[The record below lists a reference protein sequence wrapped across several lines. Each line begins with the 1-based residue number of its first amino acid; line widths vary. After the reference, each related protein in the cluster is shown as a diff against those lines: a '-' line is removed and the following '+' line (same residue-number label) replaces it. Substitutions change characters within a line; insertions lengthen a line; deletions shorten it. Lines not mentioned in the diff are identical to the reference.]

1 MGFAKGFT
9 NIFKDM
15 STAKSVV
22 KDWAGKANR
31 LATNRNLMIGAAA
44 GAGLFAASRLSNNSY
59 IRGAGDVAGMAALGM
74 GGWAGGRMAMNRYGG
89 GSVAAASAPSRVTG
103 DLRNKVSM
111 FRGESRVM
119 GAGSTM
125 GPGGPNNFTLRGPRT
140 LNL

>member
-1 MGFAKGFT
+1 MGFSKGFA

-15 STAKSVV
+15 STAKSVA
-22 KDWAGKANR
+22 KDWMGKANR

-44 GAGLFAASRLSNNSY
+44 GAGIFAASRLSNNSY

-89 GSVAAASAPSRVTG
+89 PAAASAGPSRVTG
-103 DLRNKVSM
+103 DIRNKVNM
-111 FRGESRVM
+111 FRGESRVSGPM
-119 GAGSTM
+119 GGVS
-125 GPGGPNNFTLRGPRT
+125 GPAGPNSFTLRGSRT